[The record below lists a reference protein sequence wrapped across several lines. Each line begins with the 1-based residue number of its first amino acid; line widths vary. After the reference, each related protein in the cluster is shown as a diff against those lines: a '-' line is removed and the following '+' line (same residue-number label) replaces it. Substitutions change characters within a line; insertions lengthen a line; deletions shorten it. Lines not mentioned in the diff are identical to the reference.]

1 MMKQRGLLLIML
13 SLCMGVGA
21 AWYANKWVE
30 GVSTEMTA
38 DDGQVEVVVAAI
50 NIPYGT
56 KVQARHIKTI
66 ILPEEF
72 VPEGVIMSVEDV
84 DGYVSNAAVFAG
96 EMLMTSRF
104 NIHGQGSTLASLI
117 GENMRAIS
125 VRVDDV
131 VGVAGFLLPGNYVDV
146 LSTRMDRDSDKATTE
161 TILQK
166 IKVLA
171 VDQSSRTNGS
181 APVLVRVITLEMTL
195 GDSEILTTR
204 KAEGTIQLTLRN
216 PTDKVVKLAKK
227 MPAKRV
233 IRPKAP
239 VSSVMIIRGTNV
251 ANIKM
256 QR

>member
-13 SLCMGVGA
+13 SLCMGIGA
-21 AWYANKWVE
+21 AWFANKWVE
-30 GVSTEMTA
+30 GVSTEMAA
-38 DDGQVEVVVAAI
+38 DNGQVEVVVAAI
-50 NIPYGT
+50 NIPYAT
-56 KVQARHIKTI
+56 KIEARHIKTI

-72 VPEGVIMSVEDV
+72 VPEGVIMTLDEV
-84 DGYVSNAAVFAG
+84 DGYVSNTEVFAG

-104 NIHGQGSTLASLI
+104 NFHGQGSTLSSLI

-146 LSTRMDRDSDKATTE
+146 LSTRMQRDSDKATTE

-195 GDSEILTTR
+195 TDSEILTTS

-239 VSSVMIIRGTNV
+239 MSSVMIIRGTNV
-251 ANIKM
+251 ATIKT